1 MAMGHIIGAP
11 LDHSKIL
18 RVEINFTFIIVN
30 EESNYVVSTYKTKKL
45 RLFIGRQCDECQ
57 IILIDDL
64 DCIKNF
70 GINIQINKIRLW

>member
-45 RLFIGRQCDECQ
+45 
-57 IILIDDL
+57 
-64 DCIKNF
+64 
-70 GINIQINKIRLW
+70 